1 MKLRAGGFALAVL
14 GAAWAL
20 PATAQEAAT
29 VVATVNGTEITLGH
43 LAALRAQ
50 LPAQYQQLPADV
62 LFRGLMDQVIQQ
74 TALSQEAEKLVTRR
88 DELTLENDR
97 RAYLAGLVLQDAV
110 KGAITDETVQAAYDA
125 KYKNAEPGLE
135 YNAAHILVKT
145 EEEAKKLKDDLDK
158 GADFAELARQ
168 HSTDGAAAGG
178 GSLGW
183 FGPGMMVKPFEDA
196 VAALKAGEI
205 GGPLQTQF
213 GWHLIKLNETRAA
226 EAPKFEEVR
235 EELAAELEQAAVEAR
250 IKAATDGATV
260 TRSADGIDPAVLTS
274 PTLFGN

>member
-20 PATAQEAAT
+20 PVMAQDAST
-29 VVATVNGTEITLGH
+29 VVATVNGTDITLGH
-43 LAALRAQ
+43 LAAARAQ
-50 LPAQYQQLPADV
+50 LPAQYQQLPDDV
-62 LFRGLMDQVIQQ
+62 LFRGLLDQVIQQ
-74 TALSQEAEKLVTRR
+74 TALSQAADKLVTKR

-97 RAYLAGLVLQDAV
+97 RGYLAGLVLQDAV
-110 KGAITDETVQAAYDA
+110 KGAVSDEALQAAYDA
-125 KYKNAEPGLE
+125 KYKNAAPGME

-145 EEEAKKLKDDLDK
+145 EEEAKKLKEELDK

-168 HSTDGAAAGG
+168 HSTDGSAAGG

-183 FGPGMMVKPFEDA
+183 FGLGMMVKPFEDA
-196 VAALKAGEI
+196 VVALKAGEI

-213 GWHLIKLNETRAA
+213 GWHLVKLNETRAA
-226 EAPKFEEVR
+226 EAPKLEEVR
-235 EELAAELEQAAVEAR
+235 DELAAELEQAAIDAR

-260 TRSADGIDPAVLTS
+260 TRTVDGIDPALLKS

>member
-1 MKLRAGGFALAVL
+1 MKLRAGGFALALL
-14 GAAWAL
+14 GAAWTV
-20 PATAQEAAT
+20 PATAQDAAT

-62 LFRGLMDQVIQQ
+62 LFRGLLDQVIQQ
-74 TALSQEAEKLVTRR
+74 TALSQSAEKLITRR

-110 KGAITDETVQAAYDA
+110 KGAITDEAIQAAYDA
-125 KYKNAEPGLE
+125 KYKNAEPGME
-135 YNAAHILVKT
+135 YNASHILVKT

-196 VAALKAGEI
+196 VVAMKAGEI

-213 GWHLIKLNETRAA
+213 GWHLIKLVETRAA
-226 EAPKFEEVR
+226 EAPALDDVR

-250 IKAATDGATV
+250 IAAATEGATV
-260 TRSADGIDPAVLTS
+260 TRSTDGLDPALLDS
-274 PTLFGN
+274 PTLFAN

>member
-1 MKLRAGGFALAVL
+1 MKLRAGGFALAL
-14 GAAWAL
+14 LAAAWAV
-20 PATAQEAAT
+20 PATAQDAAT
-29 VVATVNGTEITLGH
+29 VVATVNGTQITLGH

-62 LFRGLMDQVIQQ
+62 LFRGLLDQVIQQ
-74 TALSQEAEKLVTRR
+74 TALSQSAEKLVTKR

-110 KGAITDETVQAAYDA
+110 KGAITDEAIQAAYDA
-125 KYKNAEPGLE
+125 KYKNAEPGME
-135 YNAAHILVKT
+135 YNASHILVKT

-196 VAALKAGEI
+196 VVAMKAGEI

-213 GWHLIKLNETRAA
+213 GWHLIKLVETRAA
-226 EAPKFEEVR
+226 EAPALDDVR

-250 IKAATDGATV
+250 IAAATEGATV
-260 TRSADGIDPAVLTS
+260 TRSTDGLDPALLDS
-274 PTLFGN
+274 PTLFAN

>member
-1 MKLRAGGFALAVL
+1 MKLRAGGFALALL
-14 GAAWAL
+14 GAAWTV
-20 PATAQEAAT
+20 PATAQDAAT

-62 LFRGLMDQVIQQ
+62 LFRGLLDQVIQQ
-74 TALSQEAEKLVTRR
+74 TALSQSAEKLITRR

-110 KGAITDETVQAAYDA
+110 KGAITDEAIQAAYDA
-125 KYKNAEPGLE
+125 KYKNAEPGME
-135 YNAAHILVKT
+135 YNASHILVKT

-196 VAALKAGEI
+196 VVALKAGEI

-213 GWHLIKLNETRAA
+213 GWHLIKLVETRAA
-226 EAPKFEEVR
+226 QAPALDDVR

-250 IKAATDGATV
+250 IAAATEGATV
-260 TRSADGIDPAVLTS
+260 TRSTDGLDPALLDS
-274 PTLFGN
+274 PTLFAN

>member
-1 MKLRAGGFALAVL
+1 MKLRAGGFALALL
-14 GAAWAL
+14 GAAWTV
-20 PATAQEAAT
+20 PATAQDAAT
-29 VVATVNGTEITLGH
+29 VVATVNGTQITLGH

-62 LFRGLMDQVIQQ
+62 LFRGLLDQVIQQ
-74 TALSQEAEKLVTRR
+74 TALSQSAEKLVTKR

-110 KGAITDETVQAAYDA
+110 KGAITDEAIQAAYDA
-125 KYKNAEPGLE
+125 KYKNAEPGME
-135 YNAAHILVKT
+135 YNASHILVKT

-196 VAALKAGEI
+196 VVAMKAGEI

-213 GWHLIKLNETRAA
+213 GWHLIKLVETRAA
-226 EAPKFEEVR
+226 QAPALDDVR

-250 IKAATDGATV
+250 IAAATEGATV
-260 TRSADGIDPAVLTS
+260 TRSTDGLDPALLDS
-274 PTLFGN
+274 PTLFAN

>member
-1 MKLRAGGFALAVL
+1 MKLRAGGLALAVL

-20 PATAQEAAT
+20 PAAAQDAAT

-62 LFRGLMDQVIQQ
+62 LFRGLLDQVIQQ
-74 TALSQEAEKLVTRR
+74 TALSQEAEKLVTPR

-110 KGAITDETVQAAYDA
+110 KGAITDEAVQAAYDA

-168 HSTDGAAAGG
+168 HSTDGAAQGG

-226 EAPKFEEVR
+226 EAPPLDEVR
-235 EELAAELEQAAVEAR
+235 DELAAELEQATVEAR
-250 IKAATDGATV
+250 IKAAIDGATV
-260 TRSADGIDPAVLTS
+260 TRTVDGLDPALLNS
-274 PTLFGN
+274 PALFGN

>member
-1 MKLRAGGFALAVL
+1 MKLRAGGFALAL
-14 GAAWAL
+14 LAAAWAV
-20 PATAQEAAT
+20 PATAQDAAT
-29 VVATVNGTEITLGH
+29 VVATVNGTQITLGH

-62 LFRGLMDQVIQQ
+62 LFRGLLDQVIQQ
-74 TALSQEAEKLVTRR
+74 TALSQSAEKLVTKR

-110 KGAITDETVQAAYDA
+110 KGAITDEAIQAAYDA
-125 KYKNAEPGLE
+125 KYKNAEPGME
-135 YNAAHILVKT
+135 YNASHILVKT

-196 VAALKAGEI
+196 VVALKAGEI

-213 GWHLIKLNETRAA
+213 GWHLIKLVETRAA
-226 EAPKFEEVR
+226 QAPALDDVR

-250 IKAATDGATV
+250 IAAATEGATV
-260 TRSADGIDPAVLTS
+260 TRSTDGLDPALLDS
-274 PTLFGN
+274 PTLFAN

>member
-1 MKLRAGGFALAVL
+1 MKLHAGGFILAVL
-14 GAAWAL
+14 GATWAFE
-20 PATAQEAAT
+20 ATAQDAAT
-29 VVATVNGTEITLGH
+29 VVAKVNDTEITLGH

-62 LFRGLMDQVIQQ
+62 LFRGLLDQVIQQ
-74 TALSQEAEKLVTRR
+74 TALSQDAAKLITKR

-97 RAYLAGLVLQDAV
+97 RAYLAGLALQESV
-110 KGAITDETVQAAYDA
+110 KAAITDEAIQAAYDA
-125 KYKNAEPGLE
+125 RFATAEPGTE

-145 EEEAKKLKDDLDK
+145 EEEAAKLKTEIEG

-196 VAALKAGEI
+196 VVALKAGEI
-205 GGPLQTQF
+205 GGPIQTQF
-213 GWHLIKLNETRAA
+213 GWHLIKLNETRVA
-226 EAPKFEEVR
+226 EAPALEAVR
-235 EELAAELEQAAVEAR
+235 EELVAELEQAAVEAR
-250 IKAATDGATV
+250 IKAATDGVTV
-260 TRSADGIDPAVLTS
+260 IRSDEGVDPALLNS

>member
-1 MKLRAGGFALAVL
+1 MKLRAGGLALAVL

-62 LFRGLMDQVIQQ
+62 LFRGLLDQVIQQ

-235 EELAAELEQAAVEAR
+235 EELAAELEQAAVDAR

-260 TRSADGIDPAVLTS
+260 TRSADGIDPAVLNS

>member
-1 MKLRAGGFALAVL
+1 MKLRAGGFALALL
-14 GAAWAL
+14 GAAWAV
-20 PATAQEAAT
+20 PATAQDAAT
-29 VVATVNGTEITLGH
+29 VVATVNGTQITLGH

-62 LFRGLMDQVIQQ
+62 LFRGLLDQVIQQ
-74 TALSQEAEKLVTRR
+74 TALSQSAEKLVTKR

-110 KGAITDETVQAAYDA
+110 KGAITDEAIQAAYDA
-125 KYKNAEPGLE
+125 KYKNAEPGME
-135 YNAAHILVKT
+135 YNASHILVKT

-196 VAALKAGEI
+196 VVAMKAGEI

-213 GWHLIKLNETRAA
+213 GWHLIKLVETRAA
-226 EAPKFEEVR
+226 EAPALDDVR

-250 IKAATDGATV
+250 IAAATEGATV
-260 TRSADGIDPAVLTS
+260 TRSTDGLDPALLDS
-274 PTLFGN
+274 PTLFAN